1 MRLLPEV
8 RSPERKVRFNEKLL
22 WTGIALVIYLVM
34 SEIPLYGLAGTDQD
48 NLFYYRVIFASTRGT
63 LMELGIG
70 PIVTAG
76 LILQMLAGSDF
87 IKVDFSNPEDRSL
100 FTGASKVFS
109 LILTGVQASAYLF
122 GGFWGNVPLTQSIV
136 IFFQL
141 LIAGMILMLLD
152 EMIQKGW
159 GIGSGISI
167 FILAGVAQR
176 IMLDSFS
183 VIQINDGNIDRYY
196 GVFTAFFQ
204 TLLSGGSLNNL
215 ILSRGYPD
223 ISGLFTTIGVFLF
236 VIYAQ
241 GIRVEL
247 PIAHS
252 RFRGFRGK
260 YPISL
265 LYVSNLPVIFA
276 SALFGNIFMWSQL
289 IWNNYKDS
297 VLGPFISLLGQ
308 FTQEGGTTVPIGG
321 LAYYVTAPTG
331 GFLEV
336 MESPFRYLIY
346 AIILMV
352 FCVIFSIVW
361 LEVGGLD
368 PKSVAKQLVDS
379 GMQIPGFRR
388 SEKPIEV
395 ILKRYIPVV
404 AVLGGLI
411 VGLLAAIAD
420 FFGAFGTG
428 TGILLSVSIVYQL
441 YQQLQQERVEEMF
454 PGFKR
459 FLGS

>member
-1 MRLLPEV
+1 
-8 RSPERKVRFNEKLL
+8 
-22 WTGIALVIYLVM
+22 
-34 SEIPLYGLAGTDQD
+34 
-48 NLFYYRVIFASTRGT
+48 
-63 LMELGIG
+63 
-70 PIVTAG
+70 
-76 LILQMLAGSDF
+76 
-87 IKVDFSNPEDRSL
+87 
-100 FTGASKVFS
+100 
-109 LILTGVQASAYLF
+109 
-122 GGFWGNVPLTQSIV
+122 
-136 IFFQL
+136 
-141 LIAGMILMLLD
+141 
-152 EMIQKGW
+152 
-159 GIGSGISI
+159 
-167 FILAGVAQR
+167 
-176 IMLDSFS
+176 
-183 VIQINDGNIDRYY
+183 
-196 GVFTAFFQ
+196 
-204 TLLSGGSLNNL
+204 
-215 ILSRGYPD
+215 
-223 ISGLFTTIGVFLF
+223 

-297 VLGPFISLLGQ
+297 VFGPFISLLGQ
-308 FTQEGGTTVPIGG
+308 FTQVEGTTVPIGG

-331 GFLEV
+331 GFIEV

-411 VGLLAAIAD
+411 VGLLAAMAD

-441 YQQLQQERVEEMF
+441 YQQLMQERVEEMF

-459 FLGS
+459 FLGG

>member
-1 MRLLPEV
+1 
-8 RSPERKVRFNEKLL
+8 
-22 WTGIALVIYLVM
+22 
-34 SEIPLYGLAGTDQD
+34 
-48 NLFYYRVIFASTRGT
+48 
-63 LMELGIG
+63 
-70 PIVTAG
+70 
-76 LILQMLAGSDF
+76 
-87 IKVDFSNPEDRSL
+87 
-100 FTGASKVFS
+100 
-109 LILTGVQASAYLF
+109 
-122 GGFWGNVPLTQSIV
+122 
-136 IFFQL
+136 
-141 LIAGMILMLLD
+141 
-152 EMIQKGW
+152 
-159 GIGSGISI
+159 
-167 FILAGVAQR
+167 
-176 IMLDSFS
+176 
-183 VIQINDGNIDRYY
+183 
-196 GVFTAFFQ
+196 
-204 TLLSGGSLNNL
+204 
-215 ILSRGYPD
+215 
-223 ISGLFTTIGVFLF
+223 
-236 VIYAQ
+236 
-241 GIRVEL
+241 
-247 PIAHS
+247 
-252 RFRGFRGK
+252 
-260 YPISL
+260 
-265 LYVSNLPVIFA
+265 
-276 SALFGNIFMWSQL
+276 
-289 IWNNYKDS
+289 
-297 VLGPFISLLGQ
+297 
-308 FTQEGGTTVPIGG
+308 
-321 LAYYVTAPTG
+321 
-331 GFLEV
+331 